1 MKKTAVYLI
10 ALLLLAGLCS
20 CSKPTS
26 NTTTVPAPTAES
38 EGSAEPVA
46 PAEPIT
52 VEMTVKD
59 YGTVRMEVY
68 PDIAPKT
75 VENFVA
81 LVKDGFYDGKTFHRI
96 INGFM
101 IQGGADPEGKVA
113 NIPGEFEANGFKNDL
128 KHTEGVL
135 SMARANHPDSAS
147 SQFFIMVGEAP
158 WLDGQYAAFGKVTE
172 GMDIVLQIAEDA
184 RPTDDNGTIA
194 PEQQPVIESITIVE

>member
-1 MKKTAVYLI
+1 
-10 ALLLLAGLCS
+10 
-20 CSKPTS
+20 
-26 NTTTVPAPTAES
+26 
-38 EGSAEPVA
+38 
-46 PAEPIT
+46 
-52 VEMTVKD
+52 MTVKD

-75 VENFVA
+75 VENFVT

-113 NIPGEFEANGFKNDL
+113 NIPGEFEANGFTNNL
-128 KHTEGVL
+128 AHTEGVL

-147 SQFFIMVGEAP
+147 SQFFIMVGDAP